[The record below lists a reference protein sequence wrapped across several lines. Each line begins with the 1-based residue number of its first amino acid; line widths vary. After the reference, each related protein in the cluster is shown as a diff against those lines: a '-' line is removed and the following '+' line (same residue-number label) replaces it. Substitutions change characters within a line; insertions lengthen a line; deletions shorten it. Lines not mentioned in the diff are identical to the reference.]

1 MILKCLGSSSSGNCY
16 VLDSGK
22 EALIIEAGIDFK
34 SVKVALDFNIRKI
47 VGVVISHSHL

>member
-1 MILKCLGSSSSGNCY
+1 MVLKCLGSSSSGNCY

-34 SVKVALDFNIRKI
+34 SVKVALDFNVRKI
-47 VGVVISHSHL
+47 VGVVVSHSHL